1 MRIVVGTSAVRDT
14 TAAELGAAVVRGW
27 RATAPDELAV
37 HLLSDGVTGLAD
49 AVAAS
54 PGPQPAVIETANL
67 LTGTSTAPVAE
78 ALLDTLD
85 SGVGRVVLGMGRSA
99 VHDGGR
105 GFAAV
110 MRRRFGSLAAAR
122 ERLSGHDIVVLG
134 NERLPLVGLHGAGAQ
149 LAATFG
155 AERAQRLDREVAD
168 FAAAVEAELPHDL
181 LSGRPLRLATADHSG
196 LGGGS
201 AFLALALGARAR
213 SGIAWTADASGLSE
227 AVVTA
232 DLCVVVVEEM
242 DALALE
248 DSAAAA
254 VAPAALAAGCPVIV
268 LTGEDHTSRH
278 QRAGLGIVG
287 SYATGGPLG
296 PAALAE
302 RVVRVARTW
311 TR

>member
-1 MRIVVGTSAVRDT
+1 MAKARTYELYLRMVPERLRVFSGAVERV
-14 TAAELGAAVVRGW
+14 TACRAEGW
-27 RATAPDELAV
+27 PC
-37 HLLSDGVTGLAD
+37 
-49 AVAAS
+49 AVASSADRIK
-54 PGPQPAVIETANL
+54 VEANL
-67 LTGTSTAPVAE
+67 RKIG
-78 ALLDTLD
+78 
-85 SGVGRVVLGMGRSA
+85 
-99 VHDGGR
+99 
-105 GFAAV
+105 
-110 MRRRFGSLAAAR
+110 
-122 ERLSGHDIVVLG
+122 
-134 NERLPLVGLHGAGAQ
+134 LPP
-149 LAATFG
+149 
-155 AERAQRLDREVAD
+155 E
-168 FAAAVEAELPHDL
+168 
-181 LSGRPLRLATADHSG
+181 S
-196 LGGGS
+196 
-201 AFLALALGARAR
+201 
-213 SGIAWTADASGLSE
+213 WE